1 MVNFTNTTFNIDNN
15 NNFPANQTISNK
27 TYITNQ
33 KEKLLS
39 SLQSDFP
46 STFGRKTYK

>member
-15 NNFPANQTISNK
+15 NYPANQTISNK

-39 SLQSDFP
+39 GLQSDFP